1 MKFSNAFLTGPTFCV
16 LCLKLLLTLNTTLL
30 ADYPQP
36 SQHKLK
42 YTNMLRDSLG
52 IPSKRWFEVQF
63 CPFFFAIHFIKSLL
77 VLFCFTSFFAQQKGI
92 KAAVVTPPLVKKIV
106 YFYFQFETRN
116 RVQKNRE
123 SKDADRI
130 NDLLKKNEELKN
142 ENQNAK
148 SENEAMREHIESFSS
163 IIQKQVQTFL
173 AQP

>member
-1 MKFSNAFLTGPTFCV
+1 M
-16 LCLKLLLTLNTTLL
+16 
-30 ADYPQP
+30 
-36 SQHKLK
+36 
-42 YTNMLRDSLG
+42 
-52 IPSKRWFEVQF
+52 
-63 CPFFFAIHFIKSLL
+63 
-77 VLFCFTSFFAQQKGI
+77 
-92 KAAVVTPPLVKKIV
+92 
-106 YFYFQFETRN
+106 
-116 RVQKNRE
+116 QKNRE